1 METRVPC
8 GAVHIDID
16 GCRFTLELRSREAA
30 SISLI
35 NIEAL
40 LETLAAPKSHC
51 DYVIVFKR
59 GRHTDA
65 KICMVF
71 IEAGLHNE
79 GKYLE
84 KLRMCDYGLRG
95 LIAGLAGVKGDELPR
110 RYRSGYLILLRRL
123 DGVRRHLVEKL
134 RGHLGGRL
142 DAAQCCSTL
151 SLAELWRLCR
161 AAGGEARRV

>member
-16 GCRFTLELRSREAA
+16 GCSVVLELGSGEAA

-35 NIEAL
+35 NVESM
-40 LETLAAPKSHC
+40 LETLGAPKSHC

-59 GRHTDA
+59 GRGTDA

-71 IEAGLHNE
+71 VEAGPHSE
-79 GKYLE
+79 EEYLD
-84 KLRMCDYGLRG
+84 KLLNCDDALRG
-95 LIAGLAGVKGDELPR
+95 LVAGLAGVEKSELPR

-134 RGHLGGRL
+134 SGHLGGRL

-151 SLAELWRLCR
+151 SLRGLWRLCKAR
-161 AAGGEARRV
+161 GGEARRV